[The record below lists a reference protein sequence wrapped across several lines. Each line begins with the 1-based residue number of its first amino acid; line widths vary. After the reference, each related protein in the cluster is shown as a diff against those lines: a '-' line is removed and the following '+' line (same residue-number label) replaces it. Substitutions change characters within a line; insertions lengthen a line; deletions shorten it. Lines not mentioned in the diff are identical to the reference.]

1 MKQRIFVFQTM
12 QAENQQQSK
21 ERRKLFQKNK
31 QKKSIMFSNQTKTNW
46 EKLQQIFFVFVLN
59 FQFEHWVPYVDWR
72 MLMLP

>member
-31 QKKSIMFSNQTKTNW
+31 QKKSIMFSNQTKTN
-46 EKLQQIFFVFVLN
+46 
-59 FQFEHWVPYVDWR
+59 
-72 MLMLP
+72 